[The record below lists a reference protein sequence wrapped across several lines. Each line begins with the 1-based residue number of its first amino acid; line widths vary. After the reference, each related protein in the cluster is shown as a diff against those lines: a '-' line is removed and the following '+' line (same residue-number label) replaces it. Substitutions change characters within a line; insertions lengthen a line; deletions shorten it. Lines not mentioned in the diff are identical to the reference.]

1 MVKVRLPR
9 IDEESSDDK
18 PRRKYQRNVEKK
30 SKDES
35 GAKTESDEEEDE
47 EARPLKTMLRLDDFD
62 TTISLYGIECIEK
75 KMRFVEKPSAHFQYG
90 IIINGGMEP
99 SMRYPKTNI
108 EAWYERMEK
117 RDERYDYLLEILT
130 KYRIKVLQL

>member
-1 MVKVRLPR
+1 MVKVRVPS
-9 IDEESSDDK
+9 IDEESPDDK
-18 PRRKYQRNVEKK
+18 LKARLRGGVKQKSENDSETRNE
-30 SKDES
+30 
-35 GAKTESDEEEDE
+35 ASDEDEDE
-47 EARPLKTMLRLDDFD
+47 RPLKMMLRLDDFD
-62 TTISLYGIECIEK
+62 TTISLFGIECIEK

-130 KYRIKVLQL
+130 KYRIEVLQL

>member
-35 GAKTESDEEEDE
+35 RAKTESDEEDE
-47 EARPLKTMLRLDDFD
+47 EARPLKMMLKLNDFD
-62 TTISLYGIECIEK
+62 TTISLFGIECIEK